1 MRNISFMLTVPQIRA
16 RTKTVT
22 RRAGWA
28 DLKPGTLL
36 QGVVKSQGLKR
47 GEKVEKLAVVRVVSV
62 RREPLF
68 TMLDRTLF
76 YGMNECRRE
85 GFPDLTPVEFV
96 EMFCR
101 SHRGCTPETVITRI
115 EFEYVDQPGAQS

>member
-22 RRAGWA
+22 RRVGWA

-85 GFPDLTPVEFV
+85 GFPNLTPVEFV
-96 EMFCR
+96 DMFCQ

>member
-1 MRNISFMLTVPQIRA
+1 
-16 RTKTVT
+16 
-22 RRAGWA
+22 
-28 DLKPGTLL
+28 
-36 QGVVKSQGLKR
+36 VKSQGLKR